1 MALET
6 IYKTVNSNGVYSC
19 GDIGISTTEW
29 LTLLNE
35 PEASP
40 YLEALCCF
48 LREPEHKGTC
58 SIAALKYGKPAAHY
72 NSKVT
77 NFSKWVQKKLNRF
90 RVMGTDGNDT
100 YWCIAMQKGW
110 DTKQGFQWQLRD
122 ELAEALQAYLMKALI
137 NEFSTKEPF
146 NGFEE
151 EYKWILLDKT
161 EGKDVL
167 TIIKSLRGQNIVDNA
182 RVDGVLKS

>member
-77 NFSKWVQKKLNRF
+77 NFSKWVQKKMNRF

-100 YWCIAMQKGW
+100 YWCIAMQLC
-110 DTKQGFQWQLRD
+110 LRH
-122 ELAEALQAYLMKALI
+122 I
-137 NEFSTKEPF
+137 
-146 NGFEE
+146 
-151 EYKWILLDKT
+151 
-161 EGKDVL
+161 
-167 TIIKSLRGQNIVDNA
+167 
-182 RVDGVLKS
+182 